1 MKFLIAAILLLPVL
15 AQAANIP
22 DPKVGSSICY
32 EGVNSA
38 KVIDKRLNKINVK
51 LTRYKEFPET
61 LYASIAVVT
70 QKGNKYDNGGTV
82 TGDKTVPDVDARMDC
97 DGGGFKLTPD
107 AKNANKVSLT
117 IEGLSLV
124 SRSAECG
131 DMYIDNKNPAQSI
144 TLTRSAKCKHEEP
157 NL

>member
-1 MKFLIAAILLLPVL
+1 MKLFIAAILLLPVL

-22 DPKVGSSICY
+22 DPKIGSSICY

-38 KVIDKRLNKINVK
+38 KMIDKRLNKINVK

-70 QKGNKYDNGGTV
+70 QKSNKYGNGGAV
-82 TGDKTVPDVDARMDC
+82 ADNKTAPVVDARMDC

-107 AKNANKVSLT
+107 AKDASKVSLT
-117 IEGLSLV
+117 IEGLSLI
-124 SRSAECG
+124 SKNAGCG

-144 TLTRSAKCKHEEP
+144 TLKRSAKCKHVEP
-157 NL
+157 NF